1 MNTVTRQEIS
11 QWFRERGYTVSERT
25 IKRYNLPWVN
35 KPFVPKLHPEDEAR
49 RCVEGT
55 LKIKDAQRRAQI
67 REAKRIERRAAAKA

>member
-1 MNTVTRQEIS
+1 MKTVTREQIS

-35 KPFVPKLHPEDEAR
+35 KPFVPKLHPEDEAW

-55 LKIKDAQRRAQI
+55 LKLKDAQRRAQI